1 MAPQSDDVG
10 RQRIIPVP
18 EKTRMKQLL
27 NQFSLMFKLGLLTV
41 ISILGLVAVSSYM
54 VWETKTQGRLDR
66 EMLVHQTVDAA
77 SGVVAWA
84 YELETSGK
92 MPREQAQAAAR
103 QAIAKMRYGA
113 DEYFF
118 ISDMQANIVMHA
130 VKPELD
136 GKSGTSIR
144 DPNGLPI
151 FEAFADK
158 VRKDKEGFVG
168 YLWPKPGKDVP
179 VEKIS
184 YVTGFEPWG
193 WVIGSGLYVDDLRD
207 EFIAKAS
214 SLGIVVLLAGL
225 FIGWFAYVISRAIDD
240 GIDEA
245 VHVADAVSQGDLTVA
260 IRPQGKDEVAT
271 LMRSLAAMQS
281 NLLRIVGSVRRGTE
295 AMANATNEIAAGN
308 QDLSQRTEE
317 QASALEQTTA
327 SLQELTE
334 TVKHNFN
341 SGRQANDMAS
351 TASEV
356 ALRGGKVVAEVVHT
370 MEAINVSSARIADII
385 GVIDGIAFQT
395 NILALN
401 AAVEAAR
408 AGEQGRGF
416 AVVASEVRQL
426 AGRSATAAKEIKQ
439 LIEAS
444 VENVGAGCKLV
455 EQAGSTMDEIVV
467 SVRRVADIMGEISS
481 ASQDQSSGIDQINQ
495 AMGQMDQVTQ
505 GNAALVEEAAAA
517 AQSLAHQ
524 AAMLVDVVSVFKLD
538 ASALAA
544 LPAPG
549 SDA

>member
-1 MAPQSDDVG
+1 
-10 RQRIIPVP
+10 
-18 EKTRMKQLL
+18 MKQLL
-27 NQFSLMFKLGLLTV
+27 NQFSLMFKLGLLTL
-41 ISILGLVAVSSYM
+41 ISITGLVAVSSYM
-54 VWETKTQGRLDR
+54 LWDTKIQGRQDR
-66 EMLVHQTVDAA
+66 EKLVHQTVDAA

-84 YELETSGK
+84 YQLETSGK

-103 QAIAKMRYGA
+103 QAIGNMRYGK

-118 ISDMQANIVMHA
+118 ISDMQANIVMHP

-136 GKSGTSIR
+136 GKSGSSIR

-151 FEAFADK
+151 FEAFAEK
-158 VRKDKEGFVG
+158 VRKDKAGFVE
-168 YLWPKPGKDVP
+168 YMWPKPGKDVP

-184 YVTGFEPWG
+184 FVQGFEPWG
-193 WVIGSGLYVDDLRD
+193 WVIGSGLYADDLRE
-207 EFIAKAS
+207 EFIARATS
-214 SLGIVVLLAGL
+214 MGLVVLLAGL
-225 FIGWFAYVISRAIDD
+225 FIGWLAFVVSRAIDD
-240 GIDEA
+240 GIEEA
-245 VHVADAVSQGDLTVA
+245 VHVVDAVSRGDLTVS
-260 IRPQGKDEVAT
+260 IQPQGKDEVAM
-271 LMRSLAAMQS
+271 LMQSMAAMQG
-281 NLLRIVGSVRRGTE
+281 NLLRVVGSVRRGTE
-295 AMANATNEIAAGN
+295 SMANATSEIAAGN

-317 QASALEQTTA
+317 QAAALEQTTA

-334 TVKHNFN
+334 TVKHNFH
-341 SGRQANDMAS
+341 SGRQANTMAS
-351 TASEV
+351 TASDV

-370 MEAINVSSARIADII
+370 MEAINVSSSKIADII

-416 AVVASEVRQL
+416 AVVAAEVRQL

-439 LIEAS
+439 LIETS
-444 VENVGAGCKLV
+444 VHNVEAGCKLV

-524 AAMLVDVVSVFKLD
+524 ARVLVDVVSVFKLD
-538 ASALAA
+538 DSAMTA
-544 LPAPG
+544 LPAPE